1 MSNLTTRVEFA
12 EKFAP
17 LFRPHRYKV
26 FHGGRGAGK
35 SWAVARALLVLA
47 ASRQLRILCGRELQN
62 SIKDSVHKLL
72 CDQIEAIG
80 YEDHFRTT
88 DNAIRCSNGSEFIF
102 SGIRHNVKKIKSME
116 GVDIVWLEEAETVS
130 ENSWRIL
137 IPTIRKAGS
146 EIWVTFNPDQD
157 SDPTYKRF
165 ITNPP
170 PSAVVTKVNWY
181 DNPWFPD
188 ELRIEKDH
196 DYSVDPDA
204 ADHVWGGKT
213 NKRSNVQILFGKW
226 VVEPFDVGDGF
237 DGPYQGADWG
247 FAQDPTTLVRLWIR
261 EFERDG
267 KTFRD
272 LYIEREAYKVGVDVV
287 DTPELFDTVPGAK
300 NYVTRADNARPET
313 ISHMKQHHYPRVI
326 AAEKGPGSVEDGIM
340 HLRGFNKII
349 IHPRCVHAA
358 QEARLWKWKT
368 DRLTGDILPVPEK
381 KHDHIMDAARYAL
394 EPIMKRRKK
403 SYDDY
408 KSAGKRRA
416 ATPATK
422 TAHRPGG
429 GFKARTGGI
438 L

>member
-1 MSNLTTRVEFA
+1 M
-12 EKFAP
+12 
-17 LFRPHRYKV
+17 
-26 FHGGRGAGK
+26 
-35 SWAVARALLVLA
+35 
-47 ASRQLRILCGRELQN
+47 
-62 SIKDSVHKLL
+62 
-72 CDQIEAIG
+72 
-80 YEDHFRTT
+80 
-88 DNAIRCSNGSEFIF
+88 
-102 SGIRHNVKKIKSME
+102 
-116 GVDIVWLEEAETVS
+116 
-130 ENSWRIL
+130 
-137 IPTIRKAGS
+137 
-146 EIWVTFNPDQD
+146 
-157 SDPTYKRF
+157 
-165 ITNPP
+165 
-170 PSAVVTKVNWY
+170 
-181 DNPWFPD
+181 
-188 ELRIEKDH
+188 
-196 DYSVDPDA
+196 
-204 ADHVWGGKT
+204 
-213 NKRSNVQILFGKW
+213 
-226 VVEPFDVGDGF
+226 
-237 DGPYQGADWG
+237 
-247 FAQDPTTLVRLWIR
+247 
-261 EFERDG
+261 
-267 KTFRD
+267 
-272 LYIEREAYKVGVDVV
+272 